1 MEASWH
7 GLCAPVKTPP
17 ATLARIETEARKA
30 LALPEMKER
39 FDKIG
44 LYTVGNS
51 SAEFRP
57 FVANAVKRLGE
68 IVKLAGIQPE

>member
-1 MEASWH
+1 
-7 GLCAPVKTPP
+7 
-17 ATLARIETEARKA
+17 
-30 LALPEMKER
+30 MKER